1 VAKPRKA
8 VKPKRETD
16 IQREILQALG
26 KETTWKEPA
35 TRKTKAGVTHYEKTV
50 GDGLFVSE
58 SSVFFRVNSGV
69 AKGFGGSFMK
79 LAPKGTADI
88 IGVVRGRAVA
98 LEVKTSVG
106 KQSKD
111 QKAWQRAW
119 EARGGVY
126 AVVRTVEQAFAIVS
140 VLEALPFAWTESS

>member
-1 VAKPRKA
+1 MAKPRKA